1 MEEIVFIGSP
11 SVKLYRIL
19 ARVTKKTTTTFVFR
33 TLLIRGALCRGAAF
47 TNALAMIARLCG
59 GAAMLVATRTAR
71 LGVVPIAKANNL
83 RRNELWS
90 FSL

>member
-33 TLLIRGALCRGAAF
+33 TLLIRGALCRAAF

-59 GAAMLVATRTAR
+59 GAARLGATRTAR